1 MVPRHRR
8 QYLPF
13 SSFHPDSQ
21 NGASCLKH
29 TPCKPAAAND
39 RKVNGDTDSQ
49 PGLLSTLRSRC
60 LQLSLPRTLLA
71 TTTALHVTQTCR
83 MFPSDFFFIDFVL
96 PSHTDFRKR
105 LQKKN
110 VNLPPAMVAPPHV
123 PSRLHWHSPNQHRHI
138 QPRPRTFVHFPA
150 GTSTFRLRNIQN
162 ICRLRFANL
171 VTLRIPSQKLASC
184 GSPTPLSDAQPSHH

>member
-60 LQLSLPRTLLA
+60 LLQFMSTSTQLLA

-96 PSHTDFRKR
+96 PSHTNFRKR
-105 LQKKN
+105 LQTKHESASGHGGSSSCSQSSP
-110 VNLPPAMVAPPHV
+110 LAFSQPASAY
-123 PSRLHWHSPNQHRHI
+123 SASSKDICSLCSWHFYIP
-138 QPRPRTFVHFPA
+138 
-150 GTSTFRLRNIQN
+150 
-162 ICRLRFANL
+162 FAKH
-171 VTLRIPSQKLASC
+171 SEY
-184 GSPTPLSDAQPSHH
+184 LSS